1 MLESILAL
9 DESNI
14 RTLRKLTT
22 LLIRINDQQNLEGY
36 LKRLVVAQ
44 LRAGDL
50 LEGRENLNKLVIHS
64 RTTGYLD
71 LLRQFNEAIAA
82 GTDEGSARAC
92 QTTIQVLENGVRADS
107 RPATGLA
114 LGVSELDLGLVHDE
128 PQREVV
134 LEEFV

>member
-44 LRAGDL
+44 LRAGDPAR
-50 LEGRENLNKLVIHS
+50 G
-64 RTTGYLD
+64 TGES
-71 LLRQFNEAIAA
+71 Q
-82 GTDEGSARAC
+82 
-92 QTTIQVLENGVRADS
+92 
-107 RPATGLA
+107 
-114 LGVSELDLGLVHDE
+114 
-128 PQREVV
+128 
-134 LEEFV
+134 